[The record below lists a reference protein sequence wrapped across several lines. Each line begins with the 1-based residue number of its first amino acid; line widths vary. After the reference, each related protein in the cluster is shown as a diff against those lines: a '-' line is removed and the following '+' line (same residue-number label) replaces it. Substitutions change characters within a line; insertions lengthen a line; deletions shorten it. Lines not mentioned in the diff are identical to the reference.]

1 MTATLGVAPASL
13 ATELR
18 CDEHGHRVSLE
29 RPATVCPRCGSLL
42 EISYDLDR
50 APADLFERATRERA
64 LGMWRWRALL
74 PLPAGAD
81 PVSLGEGD
89 TPLLSVPDLGRRL
102 GLGRLWL
109 KNDALMPTG
118 SFKDRGFA
126 LAVSMARHYGL
137 TRGFTYSSGNAG
149 ASFAAY
155 AARAGLRA
163 TVFVEWLAN
172 ETKVAAI
179 SLYGARVFRL
189 HYNSSAQIFAALD
202 ELARQGEYSFVNFV
216 NPVRH
221 EAMKTYA
228 YEIVEQLGGAVP
240 DVMVH
245 PVGTGGGLWGAWK
258 GFGELRALGVI
269 DRVPRMIGVQ
279 PAVCAPIVDAFEH
292 GRAESRTV
300 GDASATM
307 AQSIAGDSMIHGGRR
322 LLRAMR
328 ESGGGAIGVS
338 EDDLAEAIRLLGTE
352 AVAAEP
358 SAAAS
363 LAGLL
368 HARERGLIDPGES
381 VVAVVTGSA
390 LKQPG
395 VLAKVAPAPVGEV
408 RADAAEWLA
417 ALAGSAA
424 GG

>member
-1 MTATLGVAPASL
+1 MSAGRGAPPSL

-18 CDEHGHRVSLE
+18 CDDHGHVVDLD
-29 RPATVCPRCGSLL
+29 RPATTCPTCGSLL
-42 EISYDLDR
+42 EIAYDLDR
-50 APADLFERATRERA
+50 VPADLFERAARERA
-64 LGMWRWRALL
+64 AGMWRWRSLL
-74 PLPAGAD
+74 PLPPAA
-81 PVSLGEGD
+81 PAVSLGEGD
-89 TPLLSVPDLGRRL
+89 TPLLASPGLATRL

-109 KNDALMPTG
+109 KNDTLMPTG

-137 TRGFTYSSGNAG
+137 TDGFTYSSGNAG

-163 TVFVEWLAN
+163 TVFVEAAAN
-172 ETKVAAI
+172 EAKVAAI
-179 SLYGARVFRL
+179 SLYGARVYRL
-189 HYNSSAQIFAALD
+189 HYDTSEQIFAALD
-202 ELARQGEYSFVNFV
+202 ELAAGGQYSFVNFV

-228 YEIVEQLGGAVP
+228 YEIVERLGGAVP

-245 PVGTGGGLWGAWK
+245 PVGTGGGLWGAWQ
-258 GFGELRALGVI
+258 GFRELRELGVT

-279 PAVCAPIVDAFEH
+279 PAVCAPLVDAFDN

-300 GDASATM
+300 GDASATI

-322 LLRAMR
+322 LLRALR
-328 ESGGGAIGVS
+328 ESGGAAVGVS
-338 EDDLAEAIRLLGTE
+338 EDDIAEAMRLLGAA

-363 LAGLL
+363 LAALL
-368 HARERGLIDPGES
+368 HARER
-381 VVAVVTGSA
+381 
-390 LKQPG
+390 
-395 VLAKVAPAPVGEV
+395 
-408 RADAAEWLA
+408 
-417 ALAGSAA
+417 
-424 GG
+424 

>member
-1 MTATLGVAPASL
+1 MTAIEAPASL
-13 ATELR
+13 ATVLV
-18 CDEHGHRVSLE
+18 CDEHGHEVPLD
-29 RPATVCPRCGSLL
+29 RPATVCPECGSLL
-42 EISYDLDR
+42 EIGYDLDR
-50 APADLFERATRERA
+50 APADLMARAAAGRG

-74 PLPAGAD
+74 PLPAGAA
-81 PVSLGEGD
+81 PVFLGEGD
-89 TPLLSVPDLGRRL
+89 TPLLNAPELARSL
-102 GLGRLWL
+102 GLSALRL

-126 LAVSMARHYGL
+126 LAVSMARHYGIE
-137 TRGFTYSSGNAG
+137 RGFTYSSGNAG

-155 AARAGLRA
+155 SARAGMRA
-163 TVFVEWLAN
+163 TVFVESAAN
-172 ETKVAAI
+172 ATKVAAI
-179 SLYGARVFRL
+179 SLYGARVYRL
-189 HYNSSAQIFAALD
+189 HYDSSAEIFDALD
-202 ELARQGEYSFVNFV
+202 ALARQGEYSFVNFV

-258 GFGELRALGVI
+258 GFRELRELGVI
-269 DRVPRMIGVQ
+269 DRLPRMIGVQ
-279 PAVCAPIVDAFEH
+279 PAVCAPLVEAFEH
-292 GRAESRTV
+292 GRSSTGVV
-300 GDASATM
+300 GDASATV

-322 LLRAMR
+322 LLHAIR
-328 ESGGGAIGVS
+328 ESGGAAVGVT
-338 EDDLAEAIRLLGTE
+338 EDEIAEAIRLLGTQ

-363 LAGLL
+363 LAALL
-368 HARERGLIDPGES
+368 HARERGLVGPRES

-395 VLAKVAPAPVGEV
+395 ALTELAPSPLGEV
-408 RADAAEWLA
+408 RAE
-417 ALAGSAA
+417 AGAWSEVL
-424 GG
+424 G

>member
-1 MTATLGVAPASL
+1 MTAATAVCSL

-18 CDEHGHRVSLE
+18 CDDHGHALPMD
-29 RPATVCPRCGSLL
+29 RPATVCPVCGSLL

-50 APADLFERATRERA
+50 APADLFQRAAEARS

-74 PLPAGAD
+74 PLPADAAA
-81 PVSLGEGD
+81 VTLGEGD
-89 TPLLSVPDLGRRL
+89 TPLLPVPDLARRL
-102 GLGRLWL
+102 GLDRLWL
-109 KNDALMPTG
+109 KNDTLMPTG

-126 LAVSMARHYGL
+126 LAVSVARHYGL

-155 AARAGLRA
+155 AAKAGMRA
-163 TVFVEWLAN
+163 TVFVESAAN
-172 ETKVAAI
+172 EAKVAAI
-179 SLYGARVFRL
+179 SLYGARVYRL
-189 HYNSSAQIFAALD
+189 HYDTSEQIFAALD
-202 ELARQGEYSFVNFV
+202 ELARRGEHSFVNFV

-221 EAMKTYA
+221 EGMKTYA
-228 YEIVEQLGGAVP
+228 YEIAEQLGGAVP

-258 GFGELRALGVI
+258 GFRELHDLGVI

-279 PAVCAPIVDAFEH
+279 PAVCAPLVEAFDH
-292 GRAESRTV
+292 GRDSSRTT
-300 GDASATM
+300 GDAQATI

-322 LLRAMR
+322 LLRAVR
-328 ESGGGAIGVS
+328 ESGGCAVGVT
-338 EDDLAEAIRLLGTE
+338 EDDIGQAMRLLGRE

-363 LAGLL
+363 LAALL
-368 HARERGLIDPGES
+368 NAREAGLVDHGES

-390 LKQPG
+390 LKQPAA
-395 VLAKVAPAPVGEV
+395 LTRIAPRPWGDVP
-408 RADAAEWLA
+408 ADAGRWLDV
-417 ALAGSAA
+417 LGGSHEV
-424 GG
+424 